1 MTERDAYVVRE
12 NPSQRM
18 EAADVRTAI
27 SNILETEG
35 LKPQYAVSTQDT
47 SAAHLPSVEL
57 SEDKVIALKKM
68 KAAGPAGP
76 QNLELEGG
84 VRGFFERTDDDTSAN
99 VNNRLT
105 REEIQNRFGE
115 NMSRN
120 EATALK
126 DLYVNFSQMDRD
138 GDGRIRLSD
147 IESRQEAVRSQQQLL
162 ERLSQ
167 FRKLVA
173 SRRSD
178 FDTSGDRHISS
189 DELRQA
195 SRSGSAFTPEQRDLI
210 DQIRENY

>member
-18 EAADVRTAI
+18 EAANVRTAI

-57 SEDKVIALKKM
+57 SDDKIVAIKKM

-76 QNLELEGG
+76 QTLELEGG
-84 VRGFFERTDDDTSAN
+84 VRGLFERTDDDTSAN

-105 REEIQNRFGE
+105 REEIQARFGE

-138 GDGRIRLSD
+138 GNGRISLRD
-147 IESRQEAVRSQQQLL
+147 IESRQDTVHSQQQLL

-178 FDTSGDRHISS
+178 FDTNNDRNISRE
-189 DELRQA
+189 ELRHA
-195 SRSGSAFTPEQRDLI
+195 GSSGSAFTQEQRELI